1 MLKVEKDREIFLNKG
16 VFKTEPAPCKKP
28 PQGGLTQ
35 GKKKEREKEKRNKN
49 NHNKKDSTNKNC
61 FSYGQ
66 IEHFCQQCPAK
77 QRQQALQISPR
88 LGEKRSEKE
97 TWQKILTPDVPV
109 PMGVASP
116 LPEDIVRLVLGCSA
130 LSLKI
135 INKNCGGVW
144 CSRL

>member
-1 MLKVEKDREIFLNKG
+1 MHPKPPRTLLKVEKDREIFLNKG

-35 GKKKEREKEKRNKN
+35 AKKKKKREKEKRNKN

-77 QRQQALQISPR
+77 QRQQAMPINPR
-88 LGEKRSEKE
+88 YLRTGP
-97 TWQKILTPDVPV
+97 QLHH
-109 PMGVASP
+109 
-116 LPEDIVRLVLGCSA
+116 CNN
-130 LSLKI
+130 
-135 INKNCGGVW
+135 INP
-144 CSRL
+144 